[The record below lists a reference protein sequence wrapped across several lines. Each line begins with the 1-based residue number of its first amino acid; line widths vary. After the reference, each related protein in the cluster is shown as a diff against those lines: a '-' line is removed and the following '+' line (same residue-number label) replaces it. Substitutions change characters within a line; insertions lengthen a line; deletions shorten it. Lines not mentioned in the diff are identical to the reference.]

1 MNFHTFIHKINACP
15 ISLWQCMPDFFVAVD
30 AAFCINIHGGLIEIG
45 KTKVLAYTL
54 ERVCRTECF
63 RYIVFL

>member
-1 MNFHTFIHKINACP
+1 
-15 ISLWQCMPDFFVAVD
+15 MPDFFVAVD